1 MSAPDFIISWK
12 IVKIIDILVI
22 SSIYAY
28 GDRNSNTGLER
39 SNLFGNLSRAQHNE
53 LCQLFDKEALSNLAV
68 SKCQSYKESNHR
80 HILVMGVIITWGG
93 PTTRTR
99 WYLVTVE
106 MYCFT
111 YSESFFLGPI
121 SWLVEVLLLKDDHFF
136 SKTIIQKPMMI

>member
-1 MSAPDFIISWK
+1 MIERK
-12 IVKIIDILVI
+12 ICH
-22 SSIYAY
+22 
-28 GDRNSNTGLER
+28 
-39 SNLFGNLSRAQHNE
+39 LSRTQHNE

-80 HILVMGVIITWGG
+80 HILVMSVIITWGG

-111 YSESFFLGPI
+111 YSDFFLSFFGPT
-121 SWLVEVLLLKDDHFF
+121 SWLVELLLLKDNHFF
-136 SKTIIQKPMMI
+136 STTIIQKPMMI